1 MRNACKKIAEY
12 KGQVALA
19 NAADRHMF
27 GLYCAGKYLG
37 QKFDLFEEFEEI
49 WRMDTLSTSSTP
61 VAIDLPMSKQIFG
74 GGFAPQRTNG
84 FGVSYFYPFGHTF
97 LVNISSQV
105 DSETDAYGF
114 AKVLWDTMVETRQLF
129 EGEYECRY
137 KWDDLPSFFD
147 DRLDG
152 KHIFDL

>member
-1 MRNACKKIAEY
+1 MGY
-12 KGQVALA
+12 KGHVALA

-37 QKFDLFEEFEEI
+37 HKFDLFEEFEEI
-49 WRMDTLSTSSTP
+49 WKMDTLSTSSTP

-74 GGFAPQRTNG
+74 GGFAPQLPNG

-105 DSETDAYGF
+105 DSGTDAYGF
-114 AKVLWDTMVETRQLF
+114 AKVLWEVMVETRQLF
-129 EGEYECRY
+129 EEGYECGY
-137 KWDDLPSFFD
+137 QWDDLPS
-147 DRLDG
+147 
-152 KHIFDL
+152 